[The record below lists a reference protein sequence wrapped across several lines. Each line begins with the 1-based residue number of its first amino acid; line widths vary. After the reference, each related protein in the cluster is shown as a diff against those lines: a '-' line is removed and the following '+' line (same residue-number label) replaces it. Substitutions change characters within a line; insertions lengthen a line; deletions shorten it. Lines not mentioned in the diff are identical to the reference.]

1 MEATFDRSPEQNPKM
16 GCLSFS
22 FGVAG
27 VVVVV
32 VALGIYYSDLFL
44 SFFLQFDIDSFKA
57 VNYCFFFVI

>member
-44 SFFLQFDIDSFKA
+44 SFFPPFDIDSFKA

>member
-27 VVVVV
+27 VVVV
-32 VALGIYYSDLFL
+32 ALDIYYSDLFL
-44 SFFLQFDIDSFKA
+44 SFDIDSFKA